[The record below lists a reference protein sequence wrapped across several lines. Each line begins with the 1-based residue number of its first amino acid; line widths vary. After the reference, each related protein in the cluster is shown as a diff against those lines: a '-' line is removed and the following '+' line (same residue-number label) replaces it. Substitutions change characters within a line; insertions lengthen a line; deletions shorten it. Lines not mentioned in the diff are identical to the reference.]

1 MEVMPSKL
9 RTVLSPR
16 RHILNSVEEFH
27 ARVEELELDQD
38 DRLITADV
46 KDFIVGGD
54 HWYQVR
60 MAASILEHEGQEFD
74 RESHSVLLRNQFVTS
89 ILSESEGV
97 FQVEQGSGSGFVAS
111 GEISES
117 VNPEARSEAREAHQ
131 SLFQVQRRHHLDCE
145 RR

>member
-1 MEVMPSKL
+1 MPSKL

-16 RHILNSVEEFH
+16 RHILNSVEEFN
-27 ARVEELELDQD
+27 ASVEELELDQN

-54 HWYQVR
+54 HWYLVS
-60 MAASILEHEGQEFD
+60 MAASILEHKD
-74 RESHSVLLRNQFVTS
+74 RRGSHSALLRNQFVTS
-89 ILSESEGV
+89 TPSESEGV
-97 FQVEQGSGSGFVAS
+97 FKVEQGSGSRFVAS

-117 VNPEARSEAREAHQ
+117 VNPEAGSEAREAHQ
-131 SLFQVQRRHHLDCE
+131 SLFQIQRRHHLHCE